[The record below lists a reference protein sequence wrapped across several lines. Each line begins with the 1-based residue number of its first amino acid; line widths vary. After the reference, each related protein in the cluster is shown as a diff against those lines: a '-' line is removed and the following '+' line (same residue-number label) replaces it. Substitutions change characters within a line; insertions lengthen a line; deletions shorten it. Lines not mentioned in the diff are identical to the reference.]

1 LGVLTTIGLAL
12 ILIGWIEQIYRSF
25 ARRHLSF
32 SPFFLTLYVVG
43 TGVLVY
49 DSFTRF
55 DALDASLNIVIAA
68 LAFTQL
74 LILIYRRRK
83 PPGAF

>member
-1 LGVLTTIGLAL
+1 MLTTIGLSL
-12 ILIGWIEQIYRSF
+12 IIIGWIEQVYRSL

-32 SPFFLTLYVVG
+32 SPFFLTLYIVG

-49 DSFTRF
+49 QSFTQF
-55 DALDASLNIVIAA
+55 DVVDASLNIVIAI
-68 LAFTQL
+68 LAFVLL
-74 LILIYRRRK
+74 LILIYRSRR